1 MRLEYCIGTYRIRIQ
16 GSGSPPP
23 CTTEGGRGLIQ
34 LELSYKTT
42 TIGLDKYLR
51 PGDVGHPPPLRQRPW
66 LREILVDSRQSM
78 KFSRELG
85 VPAIPPAENKGN
97 TTYASRTKA
106 EAKHQL
112 RSKWES
118 KPLHGKYPQRVKQ
131 ANVDQNKTHRWLKA
145 AGLKAETEGFLIA
158 AQDQSLPTRWYQ
170 HSILNK
176 PDVDPNCRPCGRF
189 DETIDHLISGCP
201 EVAKTEY
208 IHRHNKAALRCRNDG
223 MSMNPRLSPRRTASP
238 FCETCPST
246 LTGPSQP
253 IGRTCVKEQEG

>member
-1 MRLEYCIGTYRIRIQ
+1 
-16 GSGSPPP
+16 
-23 CTTEGGRGLIQ
+23 
-34 LELSYKTT
+34 
-42 TIGLDKYLR
+42 
-51 PGDVGHPPPLRQRPW
+51 
-66 LREILVDSRQSM
+66 M

-131 ANVDQNKTHRWLKA
+131 ADVDQNKTHRWLKA

-170 HSILNK
+170 HNILNK
-176 PDVDPNCRPCGRF
+176 PDVDPKCRPCGRF
-189 DETIDHLISGCP
+189 DETIDHLVSGYP
-201 EVAKTEY
+201 EVAKTESATATTRQLY
-208 IHRHNKAALRCRNDG
+208 KCTGRSANSLALRCRNDG

-246 LTGPSQP
+246 LTGLSQL